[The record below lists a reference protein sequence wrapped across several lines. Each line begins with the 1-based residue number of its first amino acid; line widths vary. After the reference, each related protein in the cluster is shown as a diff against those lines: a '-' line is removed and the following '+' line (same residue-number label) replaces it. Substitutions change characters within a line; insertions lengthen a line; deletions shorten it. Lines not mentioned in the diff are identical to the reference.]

1 MPSQSHYSAA
11 TTGSGRKRDS
21 TPAAMLDK
29 YLAEPPTIAGRIAS
43 GKKTEGKAKKTKTYL
58 AGWQDSWDKL
68 GSPRK

>member
-11 TTGSGRKRDS
+11 TSSSGS